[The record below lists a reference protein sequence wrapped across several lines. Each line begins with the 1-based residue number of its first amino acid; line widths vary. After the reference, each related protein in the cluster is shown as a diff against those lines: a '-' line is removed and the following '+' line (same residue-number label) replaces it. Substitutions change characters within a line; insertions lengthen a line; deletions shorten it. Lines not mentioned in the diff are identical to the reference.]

1 MLIGYLWFYRL
12 QEILLILRFPRKYTV
27 RFLLSEDYNKNLC
40 IFPIFSFYISVFF
53 SLYFRIFLS
62 IFTLCIFP
70 SFFSLS
76 IFVTYRS
83 LFSLY
88 IFPSYIQHCSDKSS
102 VVISVTTSHQMH
114 YWFHLIFLL
123 LSYNETVDQFHL
135 QIEFVGFNTTP
146 DN

>member
-1 MLIGYLWFYRL
+1 MSIYSPHLFNTVHSSIIRCPDTYHAHLYIIKIFPHMLIAYLWFYRL

-53 SLYFRIFLS
+53 SLYFHIFLS

-88 IFPSYIQHCSDKSS
+88 IFPSYI
-102 VVISVTTSHQMH
+102 
-114 YWFHLIFLL
+114 
-123 LSYNETVDQFHL
+123 
-135 QIEFVGFNTTP
+135 
-146 DN
+146 